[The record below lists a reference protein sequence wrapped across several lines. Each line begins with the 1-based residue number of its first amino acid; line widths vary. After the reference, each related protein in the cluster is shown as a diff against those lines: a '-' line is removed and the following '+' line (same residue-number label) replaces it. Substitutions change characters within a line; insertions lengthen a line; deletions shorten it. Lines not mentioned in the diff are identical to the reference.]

1 MSQRAN
7 EKAAEDPSQMMI
19 DIGAFKTS
27 LNAAVNKK
35 AQFLTTQVRAEDSDK
50 VNGE

>member
-7 EKAAEDPSQMMI
+7 EEAAEDPPQMMI

-27 LNAAVNKK
+27 LNTAIDKK
-35 AQFLTTQVRAEDSDK
+35 AQFLTTQVRSEDSDR
-50 VNGE
+50 VNG